1 MYMPF
6 GSIELEYSPFIFVYL
21 LFIDLFLILNG
32 INLVVIHESMRIP
45 KALGN
50 WQVEVIDV
58 ANDKVC

>member
-6 GSIELEYSPFIFVYL
+6 GSIELEYSP
-21 LFIDLFLILNG
+21 FIDLFLILNG